1 MKKKKNGPNP
11 NKGKRMKK
19 LKNLQ
24 SLRSINLWRVIMRTQ
39 KAKSNQFHQVHSNI
53 KVANQEE
60 AEATEDKML
69 NR

>member
-1 MKKKKNGPNP
+1 MKKKKNGRNP

-39 KAKSNQFHQVHSNI
+39 KAKSNQSHQVRSDI